1 MNLLETLQYTNGGKI
16 QKIGKNKD
24 SIEMDESEFPVIRN
38 DNDYNQ
44 LKKKV
49 IVAKKKKKKKAK
61 KKSNSKK
68 KRQTLSFSDLHLTLK
83 FCYYK
88 LNEKEEIINQK

>member
-24 SIEMDESEFPVIRN
+24 SIEMDESEFPVIHN
-38 DNDYNQ
+38 EDDYNQ

-49 IVAKKKKKKKAK
+49 IMANKKKKKKQNKK
-61 KKSNSKK
+61 KKSRK
-68 KRQTLSFSDLHLTLK
+68 KRR
-83 FCYYK
+83 
-88 LNEKEEIINQK
+88 EE

>member
-38 DNDYNQ
+38 EDDYNQ
-44 LKKKV
+44 LKKEV
-49 IVAKKKKKKKAK
+49 ITVKKKKKTKQEDKKPK
-61 KKSNSKK
+61 KEKIIKMWNPVN
-68 KRQTLSFSDLHLTLK
+68 FSDLYLTAK
-83 FCYYK
+83 NVYYY
-88 LNEKEEIINQK
+88 